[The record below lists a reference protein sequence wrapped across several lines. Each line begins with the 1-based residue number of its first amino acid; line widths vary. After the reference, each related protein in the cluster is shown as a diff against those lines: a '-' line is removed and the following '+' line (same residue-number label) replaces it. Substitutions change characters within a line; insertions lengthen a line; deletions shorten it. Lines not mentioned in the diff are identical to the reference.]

1 MSERPT
7 VYGATYSVYVRAVRL
22 VLEEKGIS
30 YHLSPVDVFAEGGPP
45 AEHMTRHPFGR
56 IPAFEY
62 RGFHL
67 YEAGAI
73 TRYVDEAFAGPSLQ
87 PSSPEDRARV
97 NQVLSILDSYAYR
110 TLVWD
115 IYVERVSV
123 PKRNRQPDEAKITVA
138 LPRAAVC
145 LSALEQIMGEGP
157 FLTGAELTLADL
169 HAAPIFSYFAVAPE
183 AEALLLGHRQ
193 LRRWWESMKARAS
206 MAATI
211 P

>member
-183 AEALLLGHRQ
+183 AEVLLSGHRQ
-193 LRRWWESMKARAS
+193 LRKWWEMMKARAS

-211 P
+211 Q